1 MGINDPG
8 EINTELQDFH
18 KKPFT
23 DNLSISKK
31 SVVSLLKDLS
41 LPKLQEKQS
50 KKCEGEIKGSELLKS
65 VKKKKKDKSSG
76 NDGLTKE
83 FYETFWAIEKSF
95 FSRRTKNL

>member
-31 SVVSLLKDLS
+31 TVVSLLKDLS

-50 KKCEGEIKGSELLKS
+50 KKCEGEITGSELLKS
-65 VKKKKKDKSSG
+65 VK
-76 NDGLTKE
+76 
-83 FYETFWAIEKSF
+83 
-95 FSRRTKNL
+95 

>member
-23 DNLSISKK
+23 NNLSISKK
-31 SVVSLLKDLS
+31 TVVSLLKDLS

-50 KKCEGEIKGSELLKS
+50 KKCEGEITGSELCKNKKICKI
-65 VKKKKKDKSSG
+65 KKKKINLQVMMGSQ
-76 NDGLTKE
+76 
-83 FYETFWAIEKSF
+83 KSF
-95 FSRRTKNL
+95 MKPFGQ